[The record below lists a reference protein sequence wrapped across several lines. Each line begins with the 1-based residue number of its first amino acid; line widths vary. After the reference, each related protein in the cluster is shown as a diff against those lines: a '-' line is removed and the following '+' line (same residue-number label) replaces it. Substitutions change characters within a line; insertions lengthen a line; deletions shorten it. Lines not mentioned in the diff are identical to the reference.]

1 MIPPKMLAMITQ
13 VVQSSTVSSS
23 GSLFLT
29 TGQRPKEDI
38 RDSSSSAEFPLK
50 KNNQFIVIGNVFEV
64 IQVVLAYEFRADPD
78 FWQLKQI

>member
-23 GSLFLT
+23 GSSFLT
-29 TGQRPKEDI
+29 TGQRPKEDN

-50 KNNQFIVIGNVFEV
+50 KKNQLIVIGNVSKV
-64 IQVVLAYEFRADPD
+64 MQVVLAYEFRADPD
-78 FWQLKQI
+78 FWQHKQI

>member
-13 VVQSSTVSSS
+13 VVQSSTVSS

-29 TGQRPKEDI
+29 TGQRPKEDN

-50 KNNQFIVIGNVFEV
+50 KKNQFIVIIGNVFKV
-64 IQVVLAYEFRADPD
+64 MQVVLAYEP
-78 FWQLKQI
+78 